1 MNLPWMLGPFSA
13 LPPTDRKRKLKGRLL
28 AGLFVPWS
36 EAGAQRYCQ
45 LATRGPRNSAETSA
59 AYEAPMIFPYWLE
72 ALLDWAPAFL
82 ILAALLSVWWLR
94 PAR

>member
-1 MNLPWMLGPFSA
+1 VDAQTVLSAPAHSTGSVNSKGGSQPPFFLPG
-13 LPPTDRKRKLKGRLL
+13 
-28 AGLFVPWS
+28 S
-36 EAGAQRYCQ
+36 EAGAQRYY
-45 LATRGPRNSAETSA
+45 LPSPRGPRNPAETSA